1 MKLCV
6 FAHTQRVKASPCG
19 CVTYSVEVGD
29 GLKGG
34 PFLLFLGSPGSL
46 LLFEEQSQQ
55 RQGGLLEESH
65 HRLIQGVFVLLQ
77 PASDVVAH
85 LGEAQAA

>member
-1 MKLCV
+1 M
-6 FAHTQRVKASPCG
+6 FACTQRVKASQRVCM
-19 CVTYSVEVGD
+19 TYSVEVGD

-34 PFLLFLGSPGSL
+34 PFLLFLGSRGGL

-85 LGEAQAA
+85 L